1 MSEAVTLGEENGAQP
16 EPEPDA
22 LTPDP
27 LRRRILTAATAGL
40 AAVGAAATAI
50 PFVRSWLPSESAR
63 ALGSPVQIDISKLK
77 PGTLMTTQW
86 RKRPVWVLHRLP
98 EQIARLPSLSGRLKD
113 PLSRQPQQSPDLAH
127 WNPIQ
132 RSIRP
137 EYLLVVGICT
147 HLGCIPKYRPDPD
160 EATLGANWPGGF
172 FCPCHGSRYDLAGRV
187 MDGSP
192 APLNLPVPPHF
203 YKSATT
209 IVTGDL
215 PDGTQGDWAPANW

>member
-1 MSEAVTLGEENGAQP
+1 MSEALTYPGAQP
-16 EPEPDA
+16 PPAPEGVPQVNR
-22 LTPDP
+22 
-27 LRRRILTAATAGL
+27 LRRRILTAATTTLG
-40 AAVGAAATAI
+40 AVGAAATAV
-50 PFVRSWLPSESAR
+50 PFVESWLPSESAR

-77 PGTLMTTQW
+77 PGTMLTTQW

-98 EQIARLPSLSGRLKD
+98 EQVAVLPSLNGRLKD
-113 PLSRQPQQSPDLAH
+113 PLSHQPQQAPHLAH

-137 EYLLVVGICT
+137 EYLLLVGICT
-147 HLGCIPKYRPDPD
+147 HLGCIPKYRPNPD

-192 APLNLPVPPHF
+192 APLNLPVPPYY
-203 YKSATT
+203 YKSPTL
-209 IVTGDL
+209 IVAGDL
-215 PDGTQGDWAPANW
+215 ADGGESNWTPANW